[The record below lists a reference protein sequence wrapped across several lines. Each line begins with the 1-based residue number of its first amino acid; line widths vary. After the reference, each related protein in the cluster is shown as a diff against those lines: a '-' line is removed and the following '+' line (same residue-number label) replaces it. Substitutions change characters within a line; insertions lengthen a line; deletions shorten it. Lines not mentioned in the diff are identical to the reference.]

1 MTDKHDDYIELF
13 LKWSGSGESQQAKT
27 WLQTHG
33 LSLKPMKQGL
43 LITGSRQQ
51 IEQAFSV
58 SLDNRTLPV
67 EVPVPVE
74 LEPFVASITLP
85 QPRSYY
91 R

>member
-13 LKWSGSGESQQAKT
+13 LKWSESGESQEAKA

-33 LSLKPMKQGL
+33 LSMVPMKKGL
-43 LITGSRQQ
+43 LITGSRRQM
-51 IEQAFSV
+51 EQAFSI
-58 SLDNRTLPV
+58 SLDNRQIPV
-67 EVPVPVE
+67 EVPVPAE
-74 LEPFVASITLP
+74 LQPFVASITLP